1 MSEDS
6 DLLVFGNPQYMKV
19 IYKFNFDNNEGELL
33 EFNKILTNKKFEGF
47 AHKMFRMMCILS
59 GCDYLPSVNKK
70 GMHKAYHLV
79 KEHKSVAKV
88 IEVITS
94 KGSEVPINFLQSFT
108 RSTNSFLYQSV
119 YDPLTCDIRHLNELP
134 DCVDQTFSHDFEANI
149 SKADLFDFITGNIS
163 PRTGAKQ
170 NHFDLK
176 KTIPVNTYLIAL
188 FRARPDL
195 FQPDQVSLI
204 ATLPTDTAGQ
214 DVRPKPTQSSTSSAC
229 AVASGDTRL
238 YTATFKVLGTQHHL
252 QMQNNLEE
260 AYVTY
265 HDAGLP
271 VKACLTSEPDNDKD
285 SSALLVQL
293 DYGKGLKPAGYI
305 AKEMTQFLHPLLTSN
320 APVTVAVKHIKFGT
334 LRSQIGYYMA
344 LNVTNQGLW
353 DKVVQ
358 AAS

>member
-1 MSEDS
+1 M
-6 DLLVFGNPQYMKV
+6 
-19 IYKFNFDNNEGELL
+19 
-33 EFNKILTNKKFEGF
+33 
-47 AHKMFRMMCILS
+47 
-59 GCDYLPSVNKK
+59 
-70 GMHKAYHLV
+70 
-79 KEHKSVAKV
+79 
-88 IEVITS
+88 
-94 KGSEVPINFLQSFT
+94 
-108 RSTNSFLYQSV
+108 
-119 YDPLTCDIRHLNELP
+119 NELP

-149 SKADLFDFITGNIS
+149 SKADLFDFIIENIS

-204 ATLPTDTAGQ
+204 ATLPIDISGQ
-214 DVRPKPTQSSTSSAC
+214 DIRPKPTQPSTSSAC
-229 AVASGDTRL
+229 PVASGDTRL

-265 HDAGLP
+265 HDTGLP
-271 VKACLTSEPDNDKD
+271 VKAYLTPEPDNEKD

-293 DYGKGLKPAGYI
+293 DYDKGLKPVGYI
-305 AKEMTQFLHPLLTSN
+305 TKEMTPFLHPLLTSN
-320 APVTVAVKHIKFGT
+320 APVTVAVKHIKFRT

-344 LNVTNQGLW
+344 LNVTKQGLW

-358 AAS
+358 AANEKYMDCFKLCSRKGMLHSCKHGIYIA